1 MKYFFKTIPIL
12 AVFFKENLL
21 KKDKSEMK
29 MAVVLFDI
37 KSRPNLLLF
46 LLKYDIIR
54 NIYLTRLINFKR
66 RQNL

>member
-21 KKDKSEMK
+21 KKDKSEME
-29 MAVVLFDI
+29 MAVVLFGI
-37 KSRPNLLLF
+37 KSRPFLLLF

-54 NIYLTRLINFKR
+54 NTYLTRFFNFKR
-66 RQNL
+66 RQNS